1 MQHNTV
7 INIVVINPNRTSNT
21 KFVIAKSYSIHIRM
35 ISQYEQESYQIL

>member
-21 KFVIAKSYSIHIRM
+21 KFVIAKSYSIHRM
-35 ISQYEQESYQIL
+35 ISQYEQVFYQIL